1 MASRVPQLTKDGSY
15 TFFSEEFGETF
26 HSLQGAQAEAF
37 EKFVAATHL
46 VQKAQTDS
54 AEPLCLLDVCYGLGY
69 NTAAALERLWQIQAH
84 RPIAVYGLE
93 LDPTVPI
100 DALDPS
106 LLASW
111 SAPVQTV
118 LQNLGRTQQ
127 HTQEGLE
134 ATLLLGDARQT
145 LQTLIQ
151 QQYKAEAIFFDP
163 FSPQHCP
170 QLWTVEFFQAIAQ
183 CLAPNGILATY
194 SRAAAVR
201 AALQL
206 VGLQVG
212 SIAPVPGAPIHEWS
226 QGTIAAWRPEL
237 VTPLSPMEQE
247 HLQTRAS
254 VVYRDPTLD
263 DVQETILSRH
273 QQDQNASTLESTSSW
288 RRRWGIR

>member
-26 HSLQGAQAEAF
+26 HSLQGAKAEAF

-46 VQKAQTDS
+46 VQKAQAPL
-54 AEPLCLLDVCYGLGY
+54 AESLCLIDVCYGLGY
-69 NTAAALERLWQIQAH
+69 NTAAALERLWQIQTH
-84 RPIAVYGLE
+84 RPIKVYGLE

-100 DALDPS
+100 DALEPS

-111 SAPVQTV
+111 STPVQTV
-118 LQNLGRTQQ
+118 LQNLGYTQNHAQ
-127 HTQEGLE
+127 PGLE
-134 ATLLLGDARQT
+134 ARILLGDARRT
-145 LQTLIQ
+145 IQTLIKQ
-151 QQYKAEAIFFDP
+151 QIKAEAIFFDP

-183 CLAPNGILATY
+183 CLAPDGILATY
-194 SRAAAVR
+194 SRAATVR
-201 AALQL
+201 AALQRA
-206 VGLQVG
+206 GLQVG

-226 QGTIAAWRPEL
+226 QGTVAAWLPEL
-237 VTPLSPMEQE
+237 VAPLSPMELE
-247 HLQTRAS
+247 HLQTRAA

-263 DVQETILSRH
+263 DSQEIILSRH